1 MFGAVFVALV
11 WAVWKFVLTGGVMT
25 MGGASNN
32 KKKEQG
38 AKSDVERLE
47 RINIRLLNAL
57 VFTIVL
63 LVLSWVGFLR
73 YECSFIEE
81 VITIEVEEKSDGYRE
96 NSDAAWSSS
105 VSYYY
110 QDYN

>member
-1 MFGAVFVALV
+1 MAAALAIAALAI
-11 WAVWKFVLTGGVMT
+11 WLLSG
-25 MGGASNN
+25 N

-73 YECSFIEE
+73 YERVLIED
-81 VITIEVEEKSDGYRE
+81 VITIEVEEKPNGYRE

-110 QDYN
+110 QNYN

>member
-1 MFGAVFVALV
+1 MFGAIFVALV
-11 WAVWKFVLTGGVMT
+11 WAVWKFVLTRGVMA

-32 KKKEQG
+32 KEKG
-38 AKSDVERLE
+38 HIAKTDSERLE

-73 YECSFIEE
+73 YERSLIED
-81 VITIEVEEKSDGYRE
+81 VITIEVEEESDGYRE
-96 NSDAAWSSS
+96 NSNAAGRSRS
-105 VSYYY
+105 
-110 QDYN
+110 DYNHSDYD